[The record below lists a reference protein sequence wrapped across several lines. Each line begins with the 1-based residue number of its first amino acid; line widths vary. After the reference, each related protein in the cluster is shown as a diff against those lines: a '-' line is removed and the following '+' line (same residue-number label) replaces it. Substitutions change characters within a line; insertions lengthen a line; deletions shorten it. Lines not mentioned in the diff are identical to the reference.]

1 MNLFRDSLGG
11 RMPLAGV
18 RPFPWFRR
26 RDARYG
32 GRRGFQLP
40 QTSIHRI
47 LEINPRGEAA
57 LKPLPLKPVS
67 STLQPTLQYPKG
79 EKSPADKPTHRYIF
93 GRAGISGAS
102 QGFRVPTAQSSIFGS
117 LDTPSLQ
124 RIHCALT
131 SVNSQTPYD
140 SWTTSHISTV
150 RSGERSLS
158 I

>member
-57 LKPLPLKPVS
+57 LKPLPLKPVCS
-67 STLQPTLQYPKG
+67 ILQPTLQYPKG
-79 EKSPADKPTHRYIF
+79 EKSPSDKPTYRYLF
-93 GRAGISGAS
+93 GRAGISGSS

-117 LDTPSLQ
+117 GAVRFPQSTEFR
-124 RIHCALT
+124 RIEKLFGLIRHMQGHLA
-131 SVNSQTPYD
+131 QYA
-140 SWTTSHISTV
+140 
-150 RSGERSLS
+150 
-158 I
+158 